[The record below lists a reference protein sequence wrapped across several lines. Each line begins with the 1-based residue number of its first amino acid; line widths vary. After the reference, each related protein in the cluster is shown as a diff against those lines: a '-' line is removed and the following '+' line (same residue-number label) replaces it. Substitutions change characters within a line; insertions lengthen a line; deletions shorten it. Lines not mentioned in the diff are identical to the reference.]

1 MPLEFPEAALEAI
14 AQDCDAASRDWHGDG
29 RSSSRLA
36 IASKWAKKAQAIRQ
50 AIDAY
55 REKCNAPPITRR
67 QQFAALV
74 EGLSEKMTAPDRKT
88 LAAGGE

>member
-14 AQDCDAASRDWHGDG
+14 AQDCDQNAKEWGQK
-29 RSSSRLA
+29 RSPLA
-36 IASKWAKKAQAIRQ
+36 QSIASKWAKKAQTIRQ

-55 REKCNAPPITRR
+55 REKCDAPPITRR

-74 EGLSEKMTAPDRKT
+74 DGLSGKMTPDYKSR
-88 LAAGGE
+88 AAGE